1 MERSEAYRRG
11 EAIRTEVFGEE
22 GVQRAQR
29 LAKLDPGL
37 ANYIM
42 ECVWGGIL
50 SRPGLDRKTRE
61 LITLASVTSLSQLPE
76 VEQHVNGALN
86 VGATKQEVIEC
97 IVQMAVYAGMP
108 ICLNAMHV
116 AEKVFRERGLL
127 DGE

>member
-1 MERSEAYRRG
+1 MESSEAYRRG
-11 EAIRTEVFGEE
+11 EVIRAEVFGEE
-22 GVQRAQR
+22 GVQRARR
-29 LAKLDPGL
+29 LARLDPGL

-61 LITLASVTSLSQLPE
+61 LITLASVTSLGQLPE

-86 VGATKQEVIEC
+86 VGATKGEVIEC
-97 IVQMAVYAGMP
+97 IVQMAVYAGRP
-108 ICLNAMHV
+108 ACLNAMHA

-127 DGE
+127 DGD